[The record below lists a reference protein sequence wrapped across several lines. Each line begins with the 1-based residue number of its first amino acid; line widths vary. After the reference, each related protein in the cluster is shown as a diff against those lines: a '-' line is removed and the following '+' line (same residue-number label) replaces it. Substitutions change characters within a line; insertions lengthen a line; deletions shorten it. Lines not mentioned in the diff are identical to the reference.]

1 MKFLDPAF
9 EVPIFTKSNE
19 KIILKHRL
27 LFWMDIAEIDSKEKK
42 IVLIKKGIFSKIRNE
57 GSLNDAL
64 IRIHNEDMGGP
75 SRNTRFGY
83 GATLIL
89 NNERFL
95 LTKQYAIEYV
105 DEYVQNL
112 KQKIGYNLKT
122 ERLI

>member
-19 KIILKHRL
+19 KIILKHRF

-42 IVLIKKGIFSKIRNE
+42 IVLIKKGILSKIRNE